1 MPQGKVIYTIKGAAK
16 LADGSS
22 GVTVALPDG
31 SSVTIGGCIDS
42 QGNAHTISLY
52 QLTTCE
58 DNGSGTLEN
67 YTRIILCSDRFKLPG
82 Q

>member
-1 MPQGKVIYTIKGAAK
+1 MPQGKIILDIKSAAK
-16 LADGSS
+16 LADDS
-22 GVTVALPDG
+22 GGATITLPDG
-31 SSVTIGGCIDS
+31 SLVPSGGAVDS
-42 QGNAHTISLY
+42 EGNQHTICIY

-67 YTRIILCSDRFKLPG
+67 YTRLFLCSDRFKLPG